1 MNNRYLSIDLI
12 KNNNSNDSLDLR
24 NNNLIET
31 SLNPDKNLN
40 ILKYLRALEKNN
52 TIKEKKKFNL
62 KILPPLNPKFQIYK
76 QNNLSRSISIKNNL
90 KFPKNDGNSISK
102 SNDDDDGCFITS
114 LEIVKNE
121 FKNNNSNIINQKN
134 KTIKNKLKQRLYE
147 INRNNRNYNN
157 KFRLASIIKDIK
169 RKNSSYISKTEGND
183 FNEYLAYDNKNM
195 NYILD
200 INNIINN
207 HIKNEDWNLKAREEK
222 YNDFV
227 DIKKE
232 VCRNNVMIKL
242 INQEKVKIKNEY
254 KNYSL
259 NFDKQI
265 NAVKEGEKIF
275 EKIIGDQKKNT
286 KLIEKN
292 YYKLKNDN
300 KVLLYIRESFKEQ
313 VKKTEYEIMKKIY
326 EIDELRIYAQ
336 FVNYIYGY
344 DTSLYNKSLID
355 TDYTKKPSEAEALVK
370 NILKNYRHFLNSEK
384 NEIIERMDPDIVLN
398 EIILIEDRILMNL
411 KMRDQEYE
419 YLKKYKLHNKNILKN
434 IEVRKLELENEY
446 NIIKK
451 ELDDIIIN
459 TKLNLDDDL
468 FLISKDLGIF
478 ILDYLSGDKNL
489 LKKFKGNINLFELS
503 DLSNK
508 SMELILQ
515 KESKLDEY
523 MKIMEK
529 YDKEDKKIFS
539 ALLNKRKEEIIRTKI
554 DQAKIDIER
563 KQYLDKIE
571 IYKNND
577 KIYFIKRKALPTLN
591 KKLKEIIKID
601 PKIVK
606 LQENKEMISYE

>member
-12 KNNNSNDSLDLR
+12 KNNNSNNSFDLR

-102 SNDDDDGCFITS
+102 SNDDDGCFITS

-134 KTIKNKLKQRLYE
+134 KTIKNRLKHRLYE

-503 DLSNK
+503 DLANK

>member
-90 KFPKNDGNSISK
+90 KFQKNDGNSIS
-102 SNDDDDGCFITS
+102 NTNDDDGCFITS

-157 KFRLASIIKDIK
+157 KFRLASIIKAIK

-227 DIKKE
+227 NIKKE

-242 INQEKVKIKNEY
+242 INQEKDKIKNEY

-503 DLSNK
+503 DLANK

>member
-12 KNNNSNDSLDLR
+12 KNNNSNNSFDLR

-40 ILKYLRALEKNN
+40 ILKYLTALEKNN

-102 SNDDDDGCFITS
+102 SNDDDGCFITS

-157 KFRLASIIKDIK
+157 KFRLASIIKAIK

-503 DLSNK
+503 DLANK

>member
-40 ILKYLRALEKNN
+40 ILKYLTALEKNN

-90 KFPKNDGNSISK
+90 KFPKNDGNSIS
-102 SNDDDDGCFITS
+102 NTNDDDGCFITS

-157 KFRLASIIKDIK
+157 KFRLASIIKAIK

-370 NILKNYRHFLNSEK
+370 NILKNYRHFLKSEK

-451 ELDDIIIN
+451 ELDDIILN

-503 DLSNK
+503 DLANK

>member
-40 ILKYLRALEKNN
+40 ILKYLTALEKNN

-90 KFPKNDGNSISK
+90 KFPKNDGNSISN
-102 SNDDDDGCFITS
+102 SNDDDDCFITS

-157 KFRLASIIKDIK
+157 KFRLASIIKAIK

-286 KLIEKN
+286 KLIENN

-370 NILKNYRHFLNSEK
+370 NILKNYRHFLKSEK

-503 DLSNK
+503 DLANK

>member
-12 KNNNSNDSLDLR
+12 KNNNSNNSFDLR

-102 SNDDDDGCFITS
+102 SNDDDGCFITS

-157 KFRLASIIKDIK
+157 KFRLASIIKAIK

-503 DLSNK
+503 DLANK

>member
-102 SNDDDDGCFITS
+102 SNDDDGCFITS

-157 KFRLASIIKDIK
+157 KFRLASIIKAIK

-503 DLSNK
+503 DLANK

>member
-90 KFPKNDGNSISK
+90 KFPKNDGNSISN
-102 SNDDDDGCFITS
+102 SNDDDGCFITS

-242 INQEKVKIKNEY
+242 INQEKDKIKNEY

-503 DLSNK
+503 DLANK

>member
-90 KFPKNDGNSISK
+90 KFQKNDGNSIS
-102 SNDDDDGCFITS
+102 NTNDDDGCFITS

-134 KTIKNKLKQRLYE
+134 KTIKNRLKHRLYE

-242 INQEKVKIKNEY
+242 INQEKDKIKNEY

-503 DLSNK
+503 DLANK

>member
-102 SNDDDDGCFITS
+102 SNDDDGCFITS

-134 KTIKNKLKQRLYE
+134 KTIKNRLKHRLYE

-242 INQEKVKIKNEY
+242 INQEKDKIKNEY

-265 NAVKEGEKIF
+265 NAVKGGEKIF
-275 EKIIGDQKKNT
+275 EKIIGDKKKNT

-503 DLSNK
+503 DLANK

>member
-102 SNDDDDGCFITS
+102 SNDDDGCFITS

-157 KFRLASIIKDIK
+157 KFRLASIIKAIK

-242 INQEKVKIKNEY
+242 INQEKDKIKNEY

-503 DLSNK
+503 DLANK

>member
-40 ILKYLRALEKNN
+40 ILKYLTALEKNN

-90 KFPKNDGNSISK
+90 KFPKNDGNSISN
-102 SNDDDDGCFITS
+102 SNDDDGCFITS

-157 KFRLASIIKDIK
+157 KFRLASIIKAIK

-242 INQEKVKIKNEY
+242 INQEKDKIKNEY

-370 NILKNYRHFLNSEK
+370 NILKNYRHFLKSEK

-503 DLSNK
+503 DLANK

>member
-40 ILKYLRALEKNN
+40 ILKYLTALEKNN

-90 KFPKNDGNSISK
+90 KFPKNDGNSISN
-102 SNDDDDGCFITS
+102 SNDDDGCFITS

-157 KFRLASIIKDIK
+157 KFRLASIIKAIK

-242 INQEKVKIKNEY
+242 INQEKDKIKNEY

-286 KLIEKN
+286 KLIENN

-370 NILKNYRHFLNSEK
+370 NILKNYRHFLKSEK

-503 DLSNK
+503 DLANK